1 MRTSQEVM
9 DAILDFAKQNDNI
22 RMVGMEG
29 SRVNRNIP
37 RDSFQDFDVTY
48 FVTDPS
54 QLTGD
59 DGWLWR
65 FGNILMMQKP
75 EDMELFPP
83 EEPGYSYLMIFEDDI
98 KIDLTI
104 LEEAQISEY
113 LEQDR
118 LRTVLL
124 DKTGRG
130 LAGIE
135 PTDEEY
141 WIGKPS
147 ARSFDDCCNEFWMLT
162 SYVVKGLCRNEIL
175 FAIDHLRLMRDE
187 LLRMLSWQVG
197 IDYGF
202 DFSLGKNYKFLP
214 KYLSEAT
221 WKRLLST
228 YQNDS
233 CEALW
238 EALFLCQE
246 LFRQSASCLADRFG
260 YAYPEYDAKMT
271 QYARRFEAAYRGR

>member
-83 EEPGYSYLMIFEDDI
+83 EEPGYSYLMIFDDDI

-104 LEEAQISEY
+104 LEEAQISGY

-130 LAGIE
+130 LAGLE

-141 WIGKPS
+141 WIRKPS
-147 ARSFDDCCNEFWMLT
+147 ARSFDDCCNRSEE
-162 SYVVKGLCRNEIL
+162 R
-175 FAIDHLRLMRDE
+175 R
-187 LLRMLSWQVG
+187 VG
-197 IDYGF
+197 
-202 DFSLGKNYKFLP
+202 K
-214 KYLSEAT
+214 E
-221 WKRLLST
+221 
-228 YQNDS
+228 
-233 CEALW
+233 
-238 EALFLCQE
+238 
-246 LFRQSASCLADRFG
+246 CL
-260 YAYPEYDAKMT
+260 
-271 QYARRFEAAYRGR
+271 